1 MMVTE
6 GVRREWVSIDDPRWS
21 QAHASAVIRH
31 GKSVLVAWFA
41 GTREGTPDNRIWL
54 TRKRDDDEGWSTPVA
69 LTTDAVARWNPVLAH
84 SPAGELWLFYKV
96 GPRISGWTTWVR
108 KSSDGGTTWSE
119 PDQLV
124 SGDTFG
130 RGPVRNPPLL
140 LDDGTWLAPGSRE
153 QWDGEVVWE
162 SFVDVSSDDG
172 ASWTARPIPVDRAAL
187 RGAGIIQPA
196 LWRSGETVKAL
207 LRSTEGR
214 AFLSASADG
223 GATWSRAEPV
233 DLANNNSGLAVVA
246 LGDGRAVCVHNP
258 VSADWGARCP
268 LVVSVSDDGGATWRE
283 VVCIED
289 GRTPIDDDP
298 ERRPSVPD
306 TARRRGDE
314 PPLFGGGDDGVVTTG
329 IGEYS
334 YPAAVLAD
342 GQPDPHLLITYSW
355 QRRGFVAARV
365 PLCLLTAKPR
375 TSPVRSEVAR

>member
-1 MMVTE
+1 MTVTE

-21 QAHASAVIRH
+21 QAHASSVIRH
-31 GKSVLVAWFA
+31 GESVLVAWFA

-54 TRKRDDDEGWSTPVA
+54 TRKRDDDEAWPAPVT
-69 LTTDAVARWNPVLAH
+69 LTTDGVAHWNPVMAH

-124 SGDTFG
+124 SGDSFG
-130 RGPVRNPPLL
+130 RGPVKNPPVL

-162 SFVDVSSDDG
+162 SFVDVSPDGG
-172 ASWTARPIPVDRAAL
+172 ASWTAHPIPVDRTAL
-187 RGAGIIQPA
+187 RGAGVIQPA

-223 GATWSRAEPV
+223 GVTWAE
-233 DLANNNSGLAVVA
+233 S
-246 LGDGRAVCVHNP
+246 
-258 VSADWGARCP
+258 
-268 LVVSVSDDGGATWRE
+268 
-283 VVCIED
+283 VCIED

-298 ERRPSVPD
+298 RHRPSVPD
-306 TARRRGDE
+306 ALRPTGKE

-329 IGEYS
+329 VGEYS
-334 YPAAVLAD
+334 YPAAVLVD
-342 GQPDPHLLITYSW
+342 DHPDHHLLITYSW

-365 PLCLLTAKPR
+365 PLRLLAAKPR
-375 TSPVRSEVAR
+375 TSTVRSEVAR

>member
-1 MMVTE
+1 MTITE
-6 GVRREWVSIDDPRWS
+6 WVRREWVSIDDARWS
-21 QAHASAVIRH
+21 QAHASSVIRH
-31 GKSVLVAWFA
+31 GQSVLVAWFA

-54 TRKRDDDEGWSTPVA
+54 TRKHDDEEGWSTPVA
-69 LTTDAVARWNPVLAH
+69 LTTDAVAHWNPVLAH
-84 SPAGELWLFYKV
+84 SPAGELWLFYKS
-96 GPRISGWTTWVR
+96 GARISGWTTWVR
-108 KSSDGGTTWSE
+108 KSGDGGTSWSE

-124 SGDTFG
+124 PGDTFG

-153 QWDGEVVWE
+153 HWGEQVVWE
-162 SFVDVSSDDG
+162 SFVDISWDDG

-187 RGAGIIQPA
+187 RGAGVIQPA

-223 GATWSRAEPV
+223 GMTWSRAEPV
-233 DLANNNSGLAVVA
+233 ELANNNSGLTVVA
-246 LGDGRAVCVHNP
+246 LDDGRAVCVHNP

-268 LVVSVSDDGGATWRE
+268 LVVSVSEDGGATWAER
-283 VVCIED
+283 VCIED

-298 ERRPSVPD
+298 RRRPSLPN
-306 TARRRGDE
+306 TARSAADE

-334 YPAAVLAD
+334 YPAAVPAD
-342 GQPDPHLLITYSW
+342 DRPGSHLLITYSW

-365 PLCLLTAKPR
+365 PLSLLATQAP
-375 TSPVRSEVAR
+375 TSTPRSEAS